1 MPLILMISRDYTKKF
16 IELIEKE
23 RNEEMKT
30 HKSEISKISGSE
42 REKKGKALI
51 NLCAKKIK
59 KRDSIRY
66 KLFKKDKNLPF
77 TKIGQGDVILVS
89 KRGPLKDGVSS
100 TALEV
105 NKKYIIVEFKTSQVM
120 IDKAIKSDDRVRID
134 LYINDTTYQRMI
146 ESLNYFD
153 RKRVNLKDIILLK
166 RKPELDFKKD
176 TSHIES
182 LSFFSLLNESQ
193 KLALINSEKEK
204 ELFFIQGPPG
214 TGKTQVAAGIII
226 SNINQNKKI
235 LVTAESNNAVDNLL
249 RRTYSMMK
257 NYKEG
262 DLVRLGH
269 PSRINDKL
277 KKFSLNYLED
287 KNKSLEEKNITKRI
301 EKLIDKRESY
311 IKPTKAKRNGLSNFQ
326 IKKFAEREQEF
337 GNIDKKTMES
347 MADWIRTHQKI
358 SALIKKKNKKFS
370 KKDKKI
376 IDNAKVVFST
386 NSSSHTLI
394 EKDKNIDFDLLISDE
409 ASQAMEPSSLIPI
422 NFSKKAI
429 FIGDHKQLPPTIM
442 GDNELSNS
450 LFERLFG
457 KVRYVLL
464 DTQYRMNDK
473 IMQFSNKEFYHSK
486 LKSSEKIK
494 DITLKKNIFKSPIVM
509 IDLDSKED
517 TFKSSNSYYNKKE
530 AEKSIKLCEKYI
542 DLGYKDIGIITPY
555 VDQIRYILKNLD
567 KKTSE
572 IIEVDSVDGFQGRE
586 KEIIIM
592 SLVRSNEKN
601 NIGFLQDLRRLN
613 VGLTRAKKQLIVI
626 CNTDTI
632 KGDETYNRLIKYFK
646 KNGEF
651 IEK

>member
-1 MPLILMISRDYTKKF
+1 MPKVLMISRDYTKRF
-16 IELIEKE
+16 IELIESE

-30 HKSEISKISGSE
+30 HKTEISKISGKE

-59 KRDSIRY
+59 KRGSIRY
-66 KLFKKDKNLPF
+66 KLFKENDDLPF
-77 TKIGQGDVILVS
+77 TKIGQGDIVLVS

-100 TALEV
+100 TILEV
-105 NKKYIIVEFKTSQVM
+105 SKKYLLLEFKTSQVM
-120 IDKAIKSDDRVRID
+120 IDKAIEKNDGVRVD

-226 SNINQNKKI
+226 SNIMKNKKI

-249 RRTYSMMK
+249 KRTYSMMK
-257 NYKEG
+257 DYKDG

-269 PSRINDKL
+269 PSRINNNL
-277 KKFSLNYLED
+277 KKFSLNYLEN
-287 KNKSLEEKNITKRI
+287 KNKSIEEKNITKRI

-311 IKPTKAKRNGLSNFQ
+311 IKPTKAKREGLSNFQ

-337 GNIDKKTMES
+337 GNINKSKMES
-347 MADWIRTHQKI
+347 MANWIKTHQRI
-358 SALIKKKNKKFS
+358 SALIKKKDKKFS

-376 IDNAKVVFST
+376 INNAKVVFST

-394 EKDKNIDFDLLISDE
+394 EKDNNISFDLLISDE

-429 FIGDHKQLPPTIM
+429 FIGDHKQLPPTIV
-442 GDNELSNS
+442 GNNELSSS

-473 IMQFSNKEFYHSK
+473 IMQFSNKEFYDSK
-486 LKSSEKIK
+486 LKSYEKIK
-494 DITLKKNIFKSPIVM
+494 NIKLKKNIFKEPIVM
-509 IDLDSKED
+509 IDIDSKEN
-517 TFKSSNSYYNKKE
+517 TFKSSNSYYNKNE
-530 AEKSIKLCEKYI
+530 ANKAIEISKKYI

-555 VDQIRYILKNLD
+555 VDQIRYILQNLD

-592 SLVRSNEKN
+592 SLVRSNNKN
-601 NIGFLQDLRRLN
+601 NIGFLKDLRRLN
-613 VGLTRAKKQLIVI
+613 VGLTRAKKQLVVI

-632 KGDETYNRLIKYFK
+632 KEDETYNRLIKYFK
-646 KNGEF
+646 NNGEF
-651 IEK
+651 IKK